1 MKNILYKI
9 LPVCLLTI
17 GLTGCE
23 DETKYRPLPEAVPLT
38 MSINE
43 KAFVMGE
50 HLKVDIKV
58 EPDADG
64 NEVVANEDFDIY
76 FTAKAG
82 TEDVANVFEPFSSI
96 VTFPKGEKQIQ
107 VDFRSRL
114 PDWLVLL
121 RWSLLLS
128 RVVIRW
134 LILVRESRSLIIIGY
149 PCLWKII
156 QKMW

>member
-1 MKNILYKI
+1 M
-9 LPVCLLTI
+9 LTI

-64 NEVVANEDFDIY
+64 NEVVANEDFDMMLRMY
-76 FTAKAG
+76 SNRSA
-82 TEDVANVFEPFSSI
+82 VLSL
-96 VTFPKGEKQIQ
+96 FPKE
-107 VDFRSRL
+107 RSRF
-114 PDWLVLL
+114 
-121 RWSLLLS
+121 RWIS
-128 RVVIRW
+128 R
-134 LILVRESRSLIIIGY
+134 
-149 PCLWKII
+149 
-156 QKMW
+156 

>member
-64 NEVVANEDFDIY
+64 NEVLTKISI
-76 FTAKAG
+76 FTLRQRPERMMLRMYSNRSA
-82 TEDVANVFEPFSSI
+82 VLSL
-96 VTFPKGEKQIQ
+96 FPKE
-107 VDFRSRL
+107 RSRF
-114 PDWLVLL
+114 
-121 RWSLLLS
+121 RWIS
-128 RVVIRW
+128 R
-134 LILVRESRSLIIIGY
+134 
-149 PCLWKII
+149 
-156 QKMW
+156 

>member
-82 TEDVANVFEPFSSI
+82 TDDVANVFEPFSSI

-107 VDFRSRL
+107 VDFPIKASGLTGSECLTILIYVRL
-114 PDWLVLL
+114 SHLVN
-121 RWSLLLS
+121 RFS
-128 RVVIRW
+128 
-134 LILVRESRSLIIIGY
+134 
-149 PCLWKII
+149 
-156 QKMW
+156 